1 MFTQR
6 FEEMPEANRLE
17 MLVDMLR
24 YENAVQVTLIE
35 KLEDEIAS
43 LQAEVKRARED
54 ADKLQQVLD
63 MQNARSFRD
72 LNS

>member
-24 YENAVQVTLIE
+24 YENAAQATLIQ
-35 KLEDEIAS
+35 KLEGEIAS
-43 LQAEVKRARED
+43 LQAEVNCARED

-63 MQNARSFRD
+63 MQNARSFRK